1 MSPNGKPGAQKPTP
15 LNNLYTAILAMACG
29 VVLATAAFVLYMCY
43 VQYER
48 ILP

>member
-1 MSPNGKPGAQKPTP
+1 MSPNVQPGAKKSTP
-15 LNNLYTAILAMACG
+15 LNNLYTVILAMACG
-29 VVLATAAFVLYMCY
+29 VVLATTAFVAYMCY

>member
-1 MSPNGKPGAQKPTP
+1 MSPNGQPGTQKSTP
-15 LNNLYTAILAMACG
+15 LNNLYTAILAMAFG
-29 VVLATAAFVLYMCY
+29 VVLATMAFVLYMCY